1 MHPDDSDIEMSS
13 PTAAAS
19 SSIPILDK
27 LCSGVTGEELFRK
40 DYVGAINEVKENLC
54 SERLEHGGGTTN
66 SAALYQQARKE
77 VWGSLATETKEELDR
92 KAKELNSNVS
102 Q

>member
-1 MHPDDSDIEMSS
+1 MHSDDSDIEMSS

-40 DYVGAINEVKENLC
+40 DYAGAINEVKENLC
-54 SERLEHGGGTTN
+54 LERLEHGGGDN
-66 SAALYQQARKE
+66 QFRCLISEARKE
-77 VWGSLATETKEELDR
+77 VWASLATETKEELDR
-92 KAKELNSNVS
+92 KAKELNSDVS